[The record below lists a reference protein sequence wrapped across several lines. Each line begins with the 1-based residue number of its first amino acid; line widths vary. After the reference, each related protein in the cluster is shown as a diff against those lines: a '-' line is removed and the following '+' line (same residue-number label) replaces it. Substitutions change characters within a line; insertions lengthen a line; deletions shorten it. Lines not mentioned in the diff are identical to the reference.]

1 MKISQKDYV
10 LSWLTKGPLCATTIL
25 KEHIPRGAARVS
37 DLKAEGW
44 IIDTQTCQQH
54 SHTTRQIEYVLVNAP
69 QVTISPEV
77 AKWAKPPAGPVTDA
91 RLFGF

>member
-1 MKISQKDYV
+1 MRITQKDYV

-54 SHTTRQIEYVLVNAP
+54 THENRQIEYVLVNQTP
-69 QVTISPEV
+69 VVMSPELAHYV
-77 AKWAKPPAGPVTDA
+77 KPPAGRVTDT